1 MRSAAGSDAGPRTPR
16 IVGLSPLLRPLEAL
30 GALGTLMEH
39 AAASTRGRAS
49 RRAWVGHGRAHIEV
63 RGLHRP
69 GSEDLAASLKEALE
83 HFRPVRG
90 VEVNAALG
98 RVVVAF
104 DGEEVGLEGL
114 VEVIEEVEELHR
126 VHRERFPH
134 DRPEHPA
141 DLEPLQRNLAAMAA
155 DVAALGMSMSARAI
169 RAVPIRGE
177 LAALVSRPPEELL
190 REGPEAS
197 LGSSL
202 PRQIALRAVMT
213 AAGATGAWL
222 LARPTGRKRA
232 STVGLAALVGTQL
245 GQTLAAGRR
254 SPLVVGTVLASGAAL
269 VLAVETPGVSRF
281 FGCTPLGPAGWATAA
296 GAATVATCASV
307 ALPWVASRMG
317 GMLGTPERAGVGDFA
332 AMGVTNSPYPGGAG
346 TVGDGR

>member
-83 HFRPVRG
+83 HVRPVRG

-141 DLEPLQRNLAAMAA
+141 DLEPLQRNLAAMVANPA
-155 DVAALGMSMSARAI
+155 DLEQPRAETPAYNPRRDI
-169 RAVPIRGE
+169 AFDRYRKGLPTTTVY
-177 LAALVSRPPEELL
+177 
-190 REGPEAS
+190 PEAEKAKLS
-197 LGSSL
+197 D
-202 PRQIALRAVMT
+202 
-213 AAGATGAWL
+213 TG
-222 LARPTGRKRA
+222 K
-232 STVGLAALVGTQL
+232 
-245 GQTLAAGRR
+245 
-254 SPLVVGTVLASGAAL
+254 
-269 VLAVETPGVSRF
+269 
-281 FGCTPLGPAGWATAA
+281 
-296 GAATVATCASV
+296 
-307 ALPWVASRMG
+307 
-317 GMLGTPERAGVGDFA
+317 
-332 AMGVTNSPYPGGAG
+332 
-346 TVGDGR
+346 